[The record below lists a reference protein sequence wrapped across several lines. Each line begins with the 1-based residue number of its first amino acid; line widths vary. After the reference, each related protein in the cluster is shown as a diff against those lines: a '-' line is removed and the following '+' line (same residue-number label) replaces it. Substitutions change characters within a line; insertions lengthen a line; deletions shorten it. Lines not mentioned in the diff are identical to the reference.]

1 MAAAA
6 EMIIVSAL
14 DVADGTNGTMR
25 TDVVAAAEAR
35 AMDVVAE
42 TTRTRDMDVGTEID
56 AT

>member
-1 MAAAA
+1 MAAEA
-6 EMIIVSAL
+6 EMIIVRAM
-14 DVADGTNGTMR
+14 DVAGGTNGTMS

-42 TTRTRDMDVGTEID
+42 TTRARDMDVGTETD